1 MKKLIHIFMLLF
13 AFTIAQAQTV
23 DDKAKA
29 YYQEAQKAFESKN
42 YKQTIDYCQ
51 QVTDL
56 LKNTN
61 ARIELLRIKSYYE
74 LGEYGKVNASIKTFT
89 NLPASAELKN
99 ETLEYLVKVEK
110 AEKAAEDKRLAE
122 QRKLEQERIAKEQK
136 IAEEKRQK
144 EQVERERLDH
154 ERSLKAE
161 EQRREESGLLLAGK
175 WKGVNK
181 TYSTRGTIEREFED
195 IHEII
200 IEEKGNVITLSN
212 NGAYVF
218 PGYGGVEAKLVSEQG
233 DKKIYTG
240 SKRVRYEGK
249 YSIECTYS
257 KKDKT
262 LKYVLTKKNGSSILE
277 HYGTFKMQ
285 Y

>member
-29 YYQEAQKAFESKN
+29 YYQEAQKAFERRN
-42 YKQTIDYCQ
+42 YKQTIDYCK

-74 LGEYGKVNASIKTFT
+74 LGEYAKVKASIKTFT
-89 NLPASAELKN
+89 NLQASAELKN

-144 EQVERERLDH
+144 EQDERERLDH

-181 TYSTRGTIEREFED
+181 AYSTRGTIEREYED
-195 IHEII
+195 IHTII
-200 IEEKGNVITLSN
+200 IGEKGNIINLSN
-212 NGAYVF
+212 IEGYVF
-218 PGYGGVEAKLVSEQG
+218 PYGGIEAKLVSEQD

-249 YSIECTYS
+249 YSIECTYN

-262 LKYVLTKKNGSSILE
+262 LKYVLTKKNGSSVLE
-277 HYGTFKMQ
+277 HYGTFKIQ